1 MIAYV
6 DCRRGISG
14 TSLLSSLIDAGAD
27 VDDVAAR
34 LRFLTRGDLKLRADE
49 VVVDAMRTC
58 RIQLDDADARV
69 AEGSAD
75 LLGMIAGGG
84 LPDPAR
90 DRATDVYRRL
100 AVAEA
105 RVHGETPDT
114 VRFEELATLRSVVG
128 VVGSVVALD
137 RLGIETVAASTL
149 PFGGGDAPTHHGL
162 LALPAPATLELLH
175 GMPVEPQGVA
185 GELVTPTGA
194 ALIASIASSFG
205 EIPPMTVEAVGIG
218 SAGSATASILTRVVI
233 GRT

>member
-6 DCRRGISG
+6 DPRGGISG
-14 TSLLSSLIDAGAD
+14 TSLLAALIDAGAD
-27 VDDVAAR
+27 ADDVAAR

-49 VVVDAMRTC
+49 VVVDGMRTT
-58 RIQLDDADARV
+58 RVQLDEPDVRV
-69 AEGSAD
+69 AEGPKD
-75 LLGMIAGGG
+75 LLAMIAGGG
-84 LPDPAR
+84 LPGAVR

-100 AVAEA
+100 AAAEA

-128 VVGSVVALD
+128 VVGSSVALD
-137 RLGIETVAASTL
+137 RLGIETVAASPL
-149 PFGGGDAPTHHGL
+149 PFGGGEAPTHHGV
-162 LALPAPATLELLH
+162 LALPAPGTLELLR

-194 ALIASIASSFG
+194 ALIASIAPTFG
-205 EIPPMTVEAVGIG
+205 GIPPMTVEAVGVG

-233 GRT
+233 GRA